1 MNMAR
6 IIENFREEEE
16 NPFAN
21 FDFDSVQLEE
31 NANPFADFNFSEAG
45 FGGESDSL
53 GYSFDRA
60 MKAGGRGLS
69 ELLPRMGLDVP
80 QGIQDYSAKLQDA
93 GEVGMQ
99 DYVPE
104 YQGEITQQSLK
115 DVPGFFYIL
124 NYIVILS

>member
-1 MNMAR
+1 MATQ
-6 IIENFREEEE
+6 FREEEE

-31 NANPFADFNFSEAG
+31 NANPFASFDFSSAG
-45 FGGESDSL
+45 FGEESDSL

-80 QGIQDYSAKLQDA
+80 QGIQD
-93 GEVGMQ
+93 
-99 DYVPE
+99 
-104 YQGEITQQSLK
+104 
-115 DVPGFFYIL
+115 
-124 NYIVILS
+124 

>member
-1 MNMAR
+1 M
-6 IIENFREEEE
+6 
-16 NPFAN
+16 
-21 FDFDSVQLEE
+21 
-31 NANPFADFNFSEAG
+31 
-45 FGGESDSL
+45 
-53 GYSFDRA
+53 DRA
-60 MKAGGRGLS
+60 IKAGGRGLS